1 MAIPNLL
8 PIARIHK
15 TAELAMPAAL
25 SQFADG
31 TEADSAGS
39 ENSPL
44 PAPIADQRAAAS
56 TLQQDASQILVAV
69 PGIGTRSVRA
79 QRRLLSALLA
89 VSLVVV
95 LPAATYKLQLLDT
108 LAQQIAAT
116 GQSLM
121 QSQRLAKSVTQALVG
136 NPQAFADMAAS
147 TEVLSKSIA
156 ALEHGDAGM
165 RIQALPQDIQ
175 PALRPALALV
185 EQAQKSSSTILAQQK
200 ILEQIGVALVRI
212 NRQSEDLLELT
223 KTISSMKQ
231 QQGAAPGDIS
241 AVGEL
246 STLTQRIGKST
257 NEFLTS
263 QGASPEAVFL
273 LGKDLNAFKDIAQG
287 LLDGSADLRLN
298 ATQDKPTRD
307 KLVEL
312 IGMFEDTRSQA
323 GAILNNLQVLVAV
336 RQAQASVIKDSE
348 PLREQLEAL
357 QNQLSDRT
365 SEGLLATGALVPLV
379 LLVVLSGLGLWYVQA
394 QESRIRLDFAQAQ
407 RQAAQESSD
416 SAQQAAQDAK
426 RINDS
431 NQAAILR
438 LMNELQAVA
447 GGDLT
452 QEATVSE
459 DITGAIADSVNYTV
473 EELRSLIMSV
483 QGAAERVT
491 QTTAT
496 VDRTSQ
502 ALLSASDAQLQDI
515 RQAGR
520 SVVEMAGR
528 ITDVSAQAQ
537 ESALVARQSLQ
548 AAESGLHAVQSTIG
562 GMNTI
567 RDQIQETSKRIK
579 RLGESSQE
587 IGEITDLI
595 SDITEQTNVLALNA
609 AIQAASAGEA
619 GRGFSVVAEEVQR
632 LAERSA
638 DATRQIAAL
647 VKMIQTDAQNA
658 MGAMERSAQG
668 VVAGAQLSDNAG
680 EALAEIDR
688 VSRQVAERI
697 VQISGAASR
706 EADLASGVAHNIQ
719 LIFAGTEKTADGTR
733 ATASQVRELSQT
745 AQELRQSVARFK
757 IA

>member
-1 MAIPNLL
+1 MTIPNLL
-8 PIARIHK
+8 LPADTNK
-15 TAELAMPAAL
+15 TSADPLAEAN
-25 SQFADG
+25 SRF
-31 TEADSAGS
+31 SAGAQAVAAVS
-39 ENSPL
+39 ASAPL
-44 PAPIADQRAAAS
+44 APVPAGQTPVQPALA
-56 TLQQDASQILVAV
+56 QDGQQILVAV
-69 PGIGTRSVRA
+69 PGIGKRSARM
-79 QRRLLSALLA
+79 QRRLLGALLA
-89 VSLVVV
+89 LSLSV
-95 LPAATYKLQLLDT
+95 LIPAATYELLQLNT
-108 LAQQIAAT
+108 LAQQIEAT

-121 QSQRLAKSVTQALVG
+121 QSQRLAKSVTQTLLG
-136 NPQAFADMAAS
+136 NPQAFVELAS
-147 TEVLSKSIA
+147 SAEVLSKSIA
-156 ALEHGDAGM
+156 GLVNGDAEM
-165 RIQALPQDIQ
+165 SLQALPGDLQSMLL
-175 PALRPALALV
+175 PALPLV
-185 EQAQKSSSTILAQQK
+185 EQAKKSSGAILAQQT
-200 ILEQIGVALVRI
+200 ILEQIGLALVRI

-231 QQGAAPGDIS
+231 QQGASPGDVS

-246 STLTQRIGKST
+246 STLTQRIGKHS

-287 LLDGSADLRLN
+287 LLNGSAELRLN
-298 ATQDKPTRD
+298 ATQDKATRE
-307 KLVEL
+307 KLDEL
-312 IGMFEDTRSQA
+312 ITLFEDTRLQA
-323 GAILNNLQVLVAV
+323 GAILNNMQVLLEV
-336 RQAQASVIKDSE
+336 RKAQASVIKDSE
-348 PLREQLEAL
+348 PLRQQLEAL
-357 QNQLSDRT
+357 QEALSNRSDMGAFAT
-365 SEGLLATGALVPLV
+365 GVLAPLALLAL
-379 LLVVLSGLGLWYVQA
+379 LSGLGLSYVQV
-394 QESRIRLDFAQAQ
+394 QEGRIRLGFAEAQ
-407 RQAAQESSD
+407 RSKEQERTEN
-416 SAQQAAQDAK
+416 AQQATPDAK
-426 RINDS
+426 HINES

-438 LMNELQAVA
+438 LMNELQLVA

-473 EELRSLIMSV
+473 EELRSLILSV
-483 QGAAERVT
+483 QGAAQRVT
-491 QTTAT
+491 KTTAT
-496 VDRTSQ
+496 VDLTSQ
-502 ALLSASDAQLQDI
+502 ALLAASDAQLQDI

-528 ITDVSAQAQ
+528 ITDVSEQAQA
-537 ESALVARQSLQ
+537 SAQVARQSLR
-548 AAESGLHAVQSTIG
+548 AAESGLLAVQSSMG

-587 IGEITDLI
+587 IGEITELI

-680 EALAEIDR
+680 AALNEIDR

-697 VQISGAASR
+697 VQISDAASR
-706 EADLASGVAHNIQ
+706 EAELAGGVAQNIQ
-719 LIFAGTEKTADGTR
+719 RIFAETEKTADGTR

-745 AQELRQSVARFK
+745 AQELLQSVARFK

>member
-1 MAIPNLL
+1 MTYEP
-8 PIARIHK
+8 
-15 TAELAMPAAL
+15 
-25 SQFADG
+25 SQF
-31 TEADSAGS
+31 TEHMVRDSTAPAQAS
-39 ENSPL
+39 LSPENTDPPSAESGP
-44 PAPIADQRAAAS
+44 
-56 TLQQDASQILVAV
+56 QQDASEVLVAV
-69 PGIGTRSVRA
+69 PGLGRRSVRA
-79 QRRLLSALLA
+79 QRRLLSTLLG
-89 VSLVVV
+89 VSLAVV
-95 LPAATYKLQLLDT
+95 LPAAAYKLELLDT

-116 GQSLM
+116 GQSQM

-136 NPQAFADMAAS
+136 NPQAFVDLAAS
-147 TEVLSKSIA
+147 AEVLSNSIA
-156 ALEHGDAGM
+156 GLEQGDPGT
-165 RIQALPQDIQ
+165 RIKALPED
-175 PALRPALALV
+175 LRPTLLPVLALV

-200 ILEQIGVALVRI
+200 ILEQIGVALLRM
-212 NRQSEDLLELT
+212 NRQSDDLLELT

-231 QQGAAPGDIS
+231 QQGATPGDVS

-312 IGMFEDTRSQA
+312 IGMFEETRLQA
-323 GAILNNLQVLVAV
+323 GAILNNLQALVAV

-348 PLREQLEAL
+348 PLREHLEAL
-357 QNQLSDRT
+357 QNQLSDRAR
-365 SEGLLATGALVPLV
+365 EGVFATGALA
-379 LLVVLSGLGLWYVQA
+379 LLALLALLSGLGLSYVQV
-394 QESRIRLDFAQAQ
+394 QESRIRQRLAEAQ
-407 RQAAQESSD
+407 RQTAQESSRH
-416 SAQQAAQDAK
+416 AQQAEQDAK
-426 RINDS
+426 RINES
-431 NQAAILR
+431 NQSAILR

-473 EELRSLIMSV
+473 EELRSLITSV
-483 QGAAERVT
+483 QSAAERVT

-496 VDRTSQ
+496 VDSTSQ
-502 ALLSASDAQLQDI
+502 ALLVASDAQMQDI

-548 AAESGLHAVQSTIG
+548 AAESGLQAVQSAIG
-562 GMNTI
+562 GMHSI

-680 EALAEIDR
+680 NALTEIDR
-688 VSRQVAERI
+688 VSREVAERI
-697 VQISGAASR
+697 GQISSAASR
-706 EADLASGVAHNIQ
+706 EAELAGGVAQSIQ
-719 LIFAGTEKTADGTR
+719 QIFAVTERTADGTR
-733 ATASQVRELSQT
+733 ATASQVRELSHT